1 MSSSNER
8 EISCTENRKAPFPSG
23 TGQPGGGG
31 RCIGRRS
38 AEQRNGFGGHT
49 LTVETEELLALL
61 QVSVEGHR
69 PQVDHGLPKEPPPE

>member
-1 MSSSNER
+1 MNVKFLAQRTGKRPS
-8 EISCTENRKAPFPSG
+8 PSG

-69 PQVDHGLPKEPPPE
+69 PQVDHGLAKGAAPGV